1 MRNTK
6 AKAVAVAPPR
16 LRPLASR
23 LRLGVRVRSWAKHLH
38 QGYGLMEAPMP
49 MVKVRVTG

>member
-6 AKAVAVAPPR
+6 SKAVAVAP

-23 LRLGVRVRSWAKHLH
+23 LRLGVRVRVM
-38 QGYGLMEAPMP
+38 G
-49 MVKVRVTG
+49 

>member
-6 AKAVAVAPPR
+6 SKAVAVAP

-23 LRLGVRVRSWAKHLH
+23 LRLGVRVRV
-38 QGYGLMEAPMP
+38 MD
-49 MVKVRVTG
+49 